1 MELILLQ
8 DVEKLGKRGEVV
20 NVRNGFGRNFLLPQ
34 DLALPATDENRAALE
49 FEKKRAARRKERG
62 KEEALRLSSELEKL
76 KLRWEVKVGEKGKIF
91 GSVTA
96 KDLAEMLKQKGIAVD
111 RRQIRLSRPIRSLGT
126 HSVTVELHPEVKPA
140 IEVDVVKKP

>member
-8 DVEKLGKRGEVV
+8 DVEKLGKRGDVLK
-20 NVRNGFGRNFLLPQ
+20 VRDGFGRNFLLPQ
-34 DLALPATDENRAALE
+34 NLALPATDENRAALE
-49 FEKKRAARRKERG
+49 FEKKRAAQRKERG
-62 KEEALRLSSELEKL
+62 KEEALKLSGELEKL

-96 KDLAEMLKQKGIAVD
+96 KDLAEIIKQKGIAVE
-111 RRQIRLSRPIRSLGT
+111 RRQIHLSRPIRSLGT
-126 HSVTVELHPEVKPA
+126 HSVTVELHPEVKPV